1 MGKWPVNV
9 SLPEI
14 DLVLLLGEEYQSPW
28 LIELLWLT
36 VIFELV
42 YMGGRDSEL
51 CSLGRSASGIAN
63 HKVRQNG

>member
-9 SLPEI
+9 SLPQI
-14 DLVLLLGEEYQSPW
+14 DLVLLLGEEISVAVAYRVA
-28 LIELLWLT
+28 LANRY
-36 VIFELV
+36 FELV